1 MSKNTKKL
9 DVIKND
15 NNDSVNISRMQLDS
29 IAFDLDGAS
38 EALSDIG
45 YLMSAIING
54 KLNEGQVKSLARLI
68 QTNAETW
75 AEIAEQQKRYIEDIT
90 GKKAIA

>member
-9 DVIKND
+9 DIIKND
-15 NNDSVNISRMQLDS
+15 NNGSINISRMQLDS
-29 IAFDLDGAS
+29 IAFDLDGTS

-45 YLMSAIING
+45 YLMSAVING
-54 KLNEGQVKSLARLI
+54 QLNEGQVKSLARLI

-75 AEIAEQQKRYIEDIT
+75 AEIAERQKSDIEDIA